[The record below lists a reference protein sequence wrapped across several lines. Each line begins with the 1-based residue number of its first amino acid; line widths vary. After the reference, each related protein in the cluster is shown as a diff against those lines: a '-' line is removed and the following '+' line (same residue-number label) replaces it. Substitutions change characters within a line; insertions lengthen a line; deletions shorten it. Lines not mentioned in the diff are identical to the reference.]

1 MTLQRSAFEH
11 RNLELTEEEK
21 QIFAKRR
28 VGPFMVVGSSGTGR
42 VLIAAHR
49 VKRLVSSRDWTRSDR
64 LLITARSGAL
74 ARNTASLVSRLIPE
88 RVMERQVEAASLEEW
103 LSAFLRER
111 GLPSE
116 FLWPGD
122 PRWEAAW
129 EEAKALIPESPE
141 TLAKLS
147 EDFWR
152 SEFRDIIL
160 PLGIRTLSAY
170 LEADRRGREI
180 RMSDGKRM
188 LAWPVFEAMRQ
199 ALAKHGGGAVPFSD
213 ACFLALG
220 LLRSGKARRR
230 YRSVIALE
238 AQDYAD
244 DVLKLLRALTPDTSE
259 RRRGVLLPQG
269 DLFLVADEAAQTRCC
284 ARDLMRCGISVR
296 SKRTFRL
303 SSATRT
309 TAEIRSAALLI
320 REGSLAKILES
331 RTKRTLYRDDECA
344 PSMFGPLPELYCAK
358 GPEDEAAW
366 IARRVRFLLS
376 ALPSLRA
383 PGIAV
388 FAFSAAEAERL
399 AASLEAHGVAAARL
413 VSGFAPAA
421 DRVCVSTLPE
431 AAGLEFTAVFIA
443 GADEG
448 QVPEVPG
455 FHGADDPE
463 NLERLQGVMAADAM
477 ARARSLLFLSCSKTP
492 GLLMRTLADYLAVF
506 AEGETKEK
514 LSGYPPPRE
523 NP

>member
-1 MTLQRSAFEH
+1 MTLQPNALGRRA
-11 RNLELTEEEK
+11 LELTEEEK

-42 VLIAAHR
+42 VLVAAHR
-49 VKRLVSSRDWTRSDR
+49 VKRLVASRDWDR
-64 LLITARSGAL
+64 GDRILITARSGAL
-74 ARNTASLVSRLIPE
+74 ARNTASIVSRLIPE
-88 RVMERQVEAASLEEW
+88 RVMERQVEAVSLEEW
-103 LSAFLRER
+103 LSAFLRDR

-129 EEAKALIPESPE
+129 EEAKAHIPESPE

-147 EDFWR
+147 DSFWR

-160 PLGIRTLSAY
+160 PFGIRTLSAY
-170 LEADRRGREI
+170 LEADRRGREV
-180 RMSDGKRM
+180 RMSDRKRM
-188 LAWPVFEAMRQ
+188 AAWPVFEAMRK
-199 ALAKHGGGAVPFSD
+199 ALAKHGADAVTFSD
-213 ACFLALG
+213 ACFTALG

-244 DVLKLLRALTPDTSE
+244 DVLRLLRALTPDTSE
-259 RRRGVLLPQG
+259 RRRGELLPQG
-269 DLFLVADEAAQTRCC
+269 DLFFVADEAAQTRCC

-303 SSATRT
+303 SAATRT

-331 RTKRTLYRDDECA
+331 RTKRTLYRDDECDA
-344 PSMFGPLPELYCAK
+344 TMFGPLPELYCAK
-358 GPEDEAAW
+358 GPEDETDW
-366 IARRVRFLLS
+366 IARRIRFLLS

-383 PGIAV
+383 QGIAV
-388 FAFSAAEAERL
+388 FAFSGDEAERL
-399 AASLEAHGVAAARL
+399 ASALEARGIASQRFAAGEAL
-413 VSGFAPAA
+413 LA
-421 DRVCVSTLPE
+421 DQVCVSTLSE

-448 QVPEVPG
+448 RVPEVPG

-463 NLERLQGVMAADAM
+463 NLERLQNLMAADAM
-477 ARARSLLFLSCSKTP
+477 ARARGLLFFSCPKAP

-506 AEGETKEK
+506 AESETKEK
-514 LSGYPPPRE
+514 LSGYPPRE